1 MTFVSV
7 LPSVIECSGEEF
19 HCVTDGTCIPERWRC
34 DGDKDCEDGSDEK
47 DCEGTKRMCDPK
59 AKFTCK
65 DTGSEHSTLLN
76 TTLKS
81 EGKDTWIFVC
91 KKELKVVLPF

>member
-1 MTFVSV
+1 M
-7 LPSVIECSGEEF
+7 IECSGDEF
-19 HCVTDGTCIPERWRC
+19 HCVEDGTCIPERWRC

-65 DTGSEHSTLLN
+65 DTGCQWNLGSKNNPKKLIALQQLYLLG
-76 TTLKS
+76 S
-81 EGKDTWIFVC
+81 YW
-91 KKELKVVLPF
+91 